1 MFSGVN
7 KETSGTGLTR
17 RHASSIYFTLH
28 IPHPDDPKKETV
40 VTSAELSLYNL
51 HTVLRHQGQADH
63 QFTTAK
69 LYQLLRPN
77 TNTSRPVR
85 KLLHKRLIQK
95 REPPGWETFDL
106 TDVVKHWL
114 KEPSENYGLEVL
126 TEVTSSNHRVPFDG
140 RKIHTNTVAGAGT
153 TIEDLLPSLKVS
165 TAQRHILGRAKRA
178 PERYDCRVGDSEKR
192 CCRYPLWVSFSD
204 IGWDEW
210 VVSPDG
216 YQAYYCDGACP
227 DRYKPAN
234 NFAGIKSILHMINPR
249 SVPAPCCT
257 ASKTDSLD
265 LLHYDDVGN
274 LVVTEYEGMVVQ
286 DCKCS

>member
-1 MFSGVN
+1 S
-7 KETSGTGLTR
+7 
-17 RHASSIYFTLH
+17 
-28 IPHPDDPKKETV
+28 DPKKETV
-40 VTSAELSLYNL
+40 VTSAELSLYNR
-51 HTVLRHQGQADH
+51 HPVLRHQSQTDH

-69 LYQLLRPN
+69 LYLLLRPN
-77 TNTSRPVR
+77 SNSSRPVR
-85 KLLHKRLIQK
+85 KLLHTRLIQK
-95 REPPGWETFDL
+95 KELPGWNTFDL

-114 KEPSENYGLEVL
+114 KQPSENYGLEIL
-126 TEVTSSNHRVPFDG
+126 TEVTSSNQG
-140 RKIHTNTVAGAGT
+140 IHFNARNIRRNTVAATDT
-153 TIEDLLPSLKVS
+153 TTEDLLPFLKVF

-178 PERYDCRVGDSEKR
+178 PERYDCRVGDNEKR

-204 IGWDEW
+204 IGYDEW
-210 VVSPDG
+210 VLSPEG

-249 SVPAPCCT
+249 SVPGPCCT

-265 LLHYDDVGN
+265 LLLLDDVGN
-274 LVVTEYEGMVVQ
+274 LVVKEYAGMVVQ